1 MGKRGVGATK
11 QKAAAAA
18 LGSKPRK
25 PRWAWKGLSR
35 AERVVRFLESLPVT
49 AGPFA
54 GSKFKVRPW
63 QRDIIEAMYATD
75 ETGARIVRE
84 VLFTIPRGNG
94 KTGLAA
100 GLALCHLCGPEAEPR
115 GQVYSAA
122 SDRNQAGIIFDE
134 CEAMILQTP
143 WFAARLN
150 IQRFHKRIEDEE
162 SGSVYR
168 ALSADARKA
177 HGLNVSFFVY
187 DEIAQAPNRDLYD
200 NLKTGMGKRV
210 EPLAMVISTQSPDP
224 LHVMSEL
231 VDYGTQVRDGVIED
245 PAFLPA
251 LWIAPDDA
259 EPWDEEVWRACNPAL
274 GDFRS
279 LREMRETAERAKK
292 LPSLEAVFRQ
302 LYLNQRID
310 AETRFISSAEWNA
323 CAATPDIETV
333 KRRPCFGG
341 LDLGSTRDLTA
352 LVLVFPDGDGSVDV
366 LPFFWCPK
374 DTLTLR
380 EEADKVPYR
389 QWAREGLIEPTPG
402 KATDHAYVVHRLGE
416 LSTMFDIQTVA
427 YDRWRIEDLRKM
439 LAEEGVNVTLEP
451 FGQGFK
457 DMGPAVDDLERLTAE
472 GQLRHGG
479 HPILTWN
486 AANAI
491 IARDPAGNRKLDKE
505 RSREKIDGLVALAQA
520 LGASKRHV
528 PEGLPACL
536 ASLVY

>member
-1 MGKRGVGATK
+1 
-11 QKAAAAA
+11 
-18 LGSKPRK
+18 
-25 PRWAWKGLSR
+25 
-35 AERVVRFLESLPVT
+35 
-49 AGPFA
+49 
-54 GSKFKVRPW
+54 
-63 QRDIIEAMYATD
+63 
-75 ETGARIVRE
+75 
-84 VLFTIPRGNG
+84 
-94 KTGLAA
+94 
-100 GLALCHLCGPEAEPR
+100 
-115 GQVYSAA
+115 
-122 SDRNQAGIIFDE
+122 
-134 CEAMILQTP
+134 
-143 WFAARLN
+143 
-150 IQRFHKRIEDEE
+150 
-162 SGSVYR
+162 
-168 ALSADARKA
+168 
-177 HGLNVSFFVY
+177 
-187 DEIAQAPNRDLYD
+187 
-200 NLKTGMGKRV
+200 
-210 EPLAMVISTQSPDP
+210 
-224 LHVMSEL
+224 
-231 VDYGTQVRDGVIED
+231 
-245 PAFLPA
+245 
-251 LWIAPDDA
+251 
-259 EPWDEEVWRACNPAL
+259 
-274 GDFRS
+274 
-279 LREMRETAERAKK
+279 MRETAERAKK